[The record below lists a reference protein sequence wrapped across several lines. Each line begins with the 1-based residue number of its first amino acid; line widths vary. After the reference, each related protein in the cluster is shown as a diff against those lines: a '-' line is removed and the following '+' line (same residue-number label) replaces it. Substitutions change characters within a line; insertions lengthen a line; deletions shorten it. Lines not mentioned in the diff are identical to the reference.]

1 MWFIL
6 IITLFIATPS
16 YAQDIPQDIV
26 NKRIQ
31 QLEAEKTQLE
41 NIYKEVSVRIDEL
54 RQLIAPKEEVKPKED
69 N

>member
-41 NIYKEVSVRIDEL
+41 NIYKEISVRIDEL